1 MARSIG
7 TRLAQAG
14 ALALVAVAVA
24 LALLP
29 GRSAAQASIVCA
41 ELGDPDLTRALIE
54 GDAEISRF
62 EIVTPD
68 FLWDAPGQAESRRF
82 PPAKS
87 DVSPNLAGRDDVY
100 LRRLDDAGGQ
110 LRVLDFG
117 VREPDALALEGLRG
131 SLVLHEAFQ
140 NRRAIGSLFYTGSD
154 NRLAVTA
161 LECQRF
167 DAP

>member
-14 ALALVAVAVA
+14 VLVVLAAAVA
-24 LALLP
+24 LALRP
-29 GRSAAQASIVCA
+29 GPSAAQASIVCA
-41 ELGDPDLTRALIE
+41 ELGDPELTRALIE
-54 GDAEISRF
+54 GDASISRF

-82 PPAKS
+82 PPGKS

-117 VREPDALALEGLRG
+117 AREPDALALEGLRG
-131 SLVLHEAFQ
+131 SLVLHEEFQ

-154 NRLAVTA
+154 NRLAVIA
-161 LECQRF
+161 LECRRF